1 MPVHGIDAQWR
12 PQLEQPEPQGC
23 FDVIAEI
30 VKKVV
35 NAVAAFFVAIGEFF
49 TTAFNFIFCIP
60 EENPEELHAQ
70 EPIPNQWD
78 HIEVADPPEPVNQ
91 PDLPVNLEE
100 LKAVLR
106 NGHGHPHISRQ
117 MTPADFSTLCEE
129 YPIRVT
135 FRKRIGENRWREPIY
150 GPNLREVVVQETQMA
165 QPTFEAVKQEVLER
179 EGAAQADLVELS
191 VDFPAERRQIAEWAC
206 TWAAARRPK
215 VDPDHPYFPI
225 IQAAFQHRLRID
237 GGAFSSADYR
247 TYSPPNQNYYADTNR
262 FTYTVY
268 ALIGFQ
274 ELSRPENIALFN
286 RLDNWSLVNGQN
298 PAYLFASQASRIYT
312 YPKAWGGNVDV
323 RQKLQNGLGAA
334 WAAYESAR
342 ERNEM
347 LQFFNSCF
355 TNENCFDARVMRFQE
370 RNLQN
375 MHPNFDDFNAAVVH
389 TDTVDTKVTRYFG
402 AFKHEQIA
410 RYVREHPMARLT
422 YEEMKGLVNRVPNN
436 RHVRAFEAEYCTVE
450 RFRAYLV
457 ENNQPIREMT
467 IAPAVLPR
475 VPGVAFRPEAAFIS
489 VDQINLIPAAQRV
502 AGTWIALQDPMVG
515 NWYKV
520 RVHRVEDTRINLD
533 LRGDP
538 ITEARW
544 TDLLRI
550 YGLI

>member
-12 PQLEQPEPQGC
+12 PHFEQPEPQGC

-30 VKKVV
+30 VKKVI

-49 TTAFNFIFCIP
+49 VTACNFIFCIP
-60 EENPEELHAQ
+60 EESPEELHVQ
-70 EPIPNQWD
+70 DPIPNEWD
-78 HIEVADPPEPVNQ
+78 HIEPVDPPDQVEQ

-100 LKAVLR
+100 LKDVLR
-106 NGHGHPHISRQ
+106 RGRGHPHISRQ
-117 MTPADFSTLCEE
+117 MTPADFSTLCED
-129 YPIRVT
+129 YPIRVI
-135 FRKRIGENRWREPIY
+135 FRKRN
-150 GPNLREVVVQETQMA
+150 GPVLREVVVQETQMA

-179 EGAAQADLVELS
+179 EGAAQAGLVELS
-191 VDFPAERRQIAEWAC
+191 VEFPAERRQIAQWAC

-237 GGAFSSADYR
+237 GGARSSADYR
-247 TYSPPNQNYYADTNR
+247 TYSPPNQNYYDYTDK

-286 RLDNWSLVNGQN
+286 RLDNWSLVNGDN

-312 YPKAWGGNVDV
+312 YPKAYGGNVDV

-342 ERNEM
+342 DRNEM
-347 LQFFNSCF
+347 LQFFTDCF
-355 TNENCFDARVMRFQE
+355 TNENCFDARVMKFQE

-375 MHPNFDDFNAAVVH
+375 MHPNFDDFNPAVVH
-389 TDTVDTKVTRYFG
+389 TDIVDTKVTKYFG

-410 RYVREHPMARLT
+410 QYVREHPRAGLT
-422 YEEMKGLVNRVPNN
+422 YEEMKRLVNRVPND
-436 RHVRAFEAEYCTVE
+436 RHVRVFDAEYCTLA
-450 RFRAYLV
+450 RFGAYLA

-467 IAPAVLPR
+467 LAPPILPR
-475 VPGVAFRPEAAFIS
+475 VPGIVFRPNAAFLS

-502 AGTWIALQDPMVG
+502 AGTWIAIRDPMNG
-515 NWYKV
+515 NWYKA

-544 TDLLRI
+544 TNLLQI
-550 YGLI
+550 YHLI